1 MADLFVLCKF
11 KKRLFSAVS
20 ILIPDKI
27 KFRSLFIKTNELLD
41 NLHKIDKSSLYIAQK
56 TIKHNKT
63 QLDTLYKKIL
73 SS

>member
-1 MADLFVLCKF
+1 SKD
-11 KKRLFSAVS
+11 KKHLNNVS
-20 ILIPDKI
+20 DKI

-41 NLHKIDKSSLYIAQK
+41 SQHNINKNKLYLNQK
-56 TIKHNKT
+56 TIKYNKT